1 MTQLLNDT
9 FGVIYAPVIIP
20 LIRIAGILI
29 AGYVIL
35 KVIDSALARLRL
47 IIPANDITGAR
58 VEQRA
63 ETLRLIIR
71 SVSKGIVLMVIVL
84 TVSSE
89 LGFNIGPILASAG
102 IAGLAV
108 GFGAQ
113 SLVKD
118 VISGF
123 FILFED
129 QYGVGDVVK
138 IGDFAGVVEQMTLRS
153 TVLRNLEGQ
162 VHVVPNGNI
171 QNVTVMTKQWARAV
185 VDVTVPHNEDLARV
199 FRVLDDIGESLARDW
214 PDRVLDKPATLG
226 VEKLDDSGVTIRVIV
241 KTPPFKQAEVMREWR
256 RRIKDE
262 FDRAGI
268 ELSQRVVI
276 PVPEVALP
284 NKSGANHKKHK
295 SGHKEA

>member
-1 MTQLLNDT
+1 MTQVLRDT
-9 FGVIYAPVIIP
+9 FGFIYAPVFIP
-20 LIRIAGILI
+20 LIRIGGILCI
-29 AGYVIL
+29 GFLVL
-35 KVIDSALARLRL
+35 KFVDSGLRRLTLL
-47 IIPANDITGAR
+47 IPSNQLTASHR

-63 ETLRLIIR
+63 ETLRLIVR
-71 SVSKGIVLMVIVL
+71 SVVKGIVIVVVVA
-84 TVSSE
+84 TIISE
-89 LGFNIGPILASAG
+89 LGFDIGPILASAG
-102 IAGLAV
+102 IAGLAI

-138 IGDFAGVVEQMTLRS
+138 VGEQSGVVERMTLRA

-162 VHVVPNGNI
+162 VHVIPNGNI
-171 QNVTVMTKQWARAV
+171 QTVTVMTKEWARAV
-185 VDVTVPHNEDLARV
+185 VDVTVAMKEDLSNV
-199 FRVLDDIGESLARDW
+199 FQVLNRINMRLAQD
-214 PDRVLDKPATLG
+214 LSHEILEKPTLLG

-241 KTPPFKQAEVMREWR
+241 KTPPLKQADVAREWK

-268 ELSQRVVI
+268 EFASKGVVTL
-276 PVPEVALP
+276 EA
-284 NKSGANHKKHK
+284 
-295 SGHKEA
+295 GHELR